1 MEVFSD
7 DDLYEFDDQL
17 EPIDEQ
23 SDHEFYGLSKD
34 ELAPEFDHGSEWNP
48 EHAFQFS
55 CAPSAL
61 PFIEIDD
68 LLERLDRIDTLVKT
82 SEPSMAHDRLKI
94 AIRTLDDIAREHN
107 LLDSQKRQVAIIR
120 EQYEVQMRALNG
132 SVSSQKKKKKK
143 SPANRPPAPHKTRN
157 QGSRKTSKNKPKS
170 HVRKT

>member
-34 ELAPEFDHGSEWNP
+34 ELAPEFDHESEFHS

-55 CAPSAL
+55 CASSAL

-68 LLERLDRIDTLVKT
+68 LLERLDHIDTLVKT

-107 LLDSQKRQVAIIR
+107 LLDSQKHQIAIIR
-120 EQYEVQMRALNG
+120 EQYESMIHVPNG
-132 SVSSQKKKKKK
+132 PGSSQKTKKKKKK
-143 SPANRPPAPHKTRN
+143 YPTHHKTHS
-157 QGSRKTSKNKPKS
+157 QGPRKTSKNKPKS